1 MSDNGNFAP
10 MDSWEEVFQDKNK
23 AALEQLLPGYLM
35 KVRWFG
41 GKARQIASVQL
52 TSTIPLPSQQLKPYV
67 ANIRVSYDDGGRQT
81 YVLPLDYAQGKRGEE
96 IQSESPQAVIARF
109 EVRGTDGMLYDASQ
123 DKAFAS
129 LLLESIKK
137 GATFGDDE
145 CSLVAWPTA
154 AFTQVLGDGTEQVE
168 PKIMKAQQSN
178 TSIAYGGRAILKM
191 FRRLEE
197 GTSPDLEIGRFLGE
211 KGFEHTPPLA
221 GALEFKTQ
229 DSDEPL
235 TLAILQ
241 GFVSNQGDAWEYTL
255 DSLEGYYDAAASSGA
270 DDVPQTPQGNH
281 LLEALDEEVPVSVS
295 DALGPYL
302 DSARLL
308 GRRTA
313 EMHLALSS
321 DASDPAFAP
330 EPFTSEYLRTRYQSV
345 SGLTEQAFKVLA
357 NQAANLP
364 DETRN
369 QAREVMQ
376 GRERILARFEAL
388 LQGQVQSRFEAIAQG
403 QIDAVR
409 TRVHGDYHLGQVLW
423 TGSDF
428 VIIDFEG
435 EPVRSLRERR
445 EKHSPLKDVTGM
457 LRSFHYAAYAAMFSR
472 ITKGV
477 VASEDQGGIEGWADA
492 WHKWVSV
499 AYLKEYLDIASP
511 GHFLPR
517 NPADLRTLFDI
528 YLLEKA
534 VYELIYELNN
544 RPDWVRIP
552 LQGVRELVG

>member
-10 MDSWEEVFQDKNK
+10 MKSWEEVFQGKNK
-23 AALEQLLPGYLM
+23 VALEKLLPDYLM
-35 KVRWFG
+35 TVRWFG
-41 GKARQIASVQL
+41 GKARQIQRVEL
-52 TSTIPLPSQQLKPYV
+52 TSTIPLPCEQLKPYI
-67 ANIRVSYDDGGRQT
+67 ATIDVSYEDGGSQT
-81 YVLPLDYAQGKRGEE
+81 YVLPLDFAQGKRGEQIE
-96 IQSESPQAVIARF
+96 NDSPQAVIARF
-109 EVRGTDGMLYDASQ
+109 EVGGTEGMLYDASQ
-123 DKAFAS
+123 DKQFAS
-129 LLLESIKK
+129 LLLESIMK
-137 GATFGDDE
+137 GETFGDTDY
-145 CSLVAWPTA
+145 SLVAWPTA
-154 AFTQVLGDGTEQVE
+154 AFGQVLGDGSEPVE

-211 KGFEHTPPLA
+211 QGFEHTPPLA
-221 GALEFKTQ
+221 GALEFKTK
-229 DSDEPL
+229 DGDEPL

-255 DSLEGYYDAAASSGA
+255 DSLEGYYNNAASSGA
-270 DDVPQTPQGNH
+270 DNVPQSPQGDH
-281 LLEALDEEVPVSVS
+281 LLEVLDQEVPGPVRE
-295 DALGPYL
+295 ALGSYL

-313 EMHLALSS
+313 EMHLALASS
-321 DASDPAFAP
+321 GDDPAFAP
-330 EPFTSEYLRTRYQSV
+330 EPFTPGYMASRYESV
-345 SGLTEQAFKVLA
+345 SGLTEQAFRLLESKA
-357 NQAANLP
+357 EDLP
-364 DETRN
+364 GETRD
-369 QAREVMQ
+369 QAREVIQ
-376 GRERILARFEAL
+376 SREQILSRFEVM
-388 LQGQVQSRFEAIAQG
+388 LQGQIE
-403 QIDAVR
+403 AVR

-435 EPVRSLRERR
+435 EPVRSLKERR

-472 ITKGV
+472 VTKGV
-477 VASEDQGGIEGWADA
+477 VASESQAGIEGWAEA
-492 WHKWVSV
+492 WHKWVGA
-499 AYLKEYLDIASP
+499 AYLKEYLDVAAS
-511 GHFLPR
+511 GNFLPG

-544 RPDWVRIP
+544 RPDWIRIP

>member
-1 MSDNGNFAP
+1 MSDNGNFGP
-10 MDSWEEVFQDKNK
+10 MKSWEEVFQGKNK
-23 AALEQLLPGYLM
+23 AALEKLLPDYLM
-35 KVRWFG
+35 TVRWFG
-41 GKARQIASVQL
+41 GKARQIAGVAL
-52 TSTIPLPSQQLKPYV
+52 TTSIPLPCEQLKPYI
-67 ANIRVSYDDGGRQT
+67 ANIRVDYEDGGSQT
-81 YVLPLDYAQGKRGEE
+81 YVLPLDFAQGKRGEQIE
-96 IQSESPQAVIARF
+96 SDSPQAVIARF
-109 EVRGTDGMLYDASQ
+109 EVGGTEGMLYDASQ
-123 DKAFAS
+123 DKAFAT
-129 LLLESIKK
+129 LLLDSIRK
-137 GATFGDDE
+137 GETFGDGDYK
-145 CSLVAWPTA
+145 LVAWPTA
-154 AFTQVLGDGTEQVE
+154 AFAHVVGEEGEQVE

-197 GTSPDLEIGRFLGE
+197 GTSPDLEIGRFLGQQ
-211 KGFEHTPPLA
+211 GFEHTPPLA
-221 GALEFKTQ
+221 GALEFKTGEG
-229 DSDEPL
+229 DEPL

-255 DSLEGYYDAAASSGA
+255 DSLEGYFDSAASGGA
-270 DDVPQTPQGNH
+270 DNVPESPRGEH
-281 LLEALDEEVPVSVS
+281 LLEMLDQQVPAPVRE
-295 DALGPYL
+295 ALGPYL

-313 EMHLALSS
+313 EMHVALAS
-321 DASDPAFAP
+321 DEQDPAFAP
-330 EPFTSEYLRTRYQSV
+330 EPFTREYLRSRYQSV
-345 SGLTEQAFKVLA
+345 SGLTEQAFGLLENK
-357 NQAANLP
+357 AADLP
-364 DETRN
+364 GETRD
-369 QAREVMQ
+369 QAREVIRS
-376 GRERILARFEAL
+376 REHIL
-388 LQGQVQSRFEAIAQG
+388 SRFEAMLQG
-403 QIDAVR
+403 EIEAVR

-435 EPVRSLRERR
+435 EPVRSLKERR

-472 ITKGV
+472 ITKDV
-477 VASEDQGGIEGWADA
+477 VASESQAGIEGWADA

-499 AYLKEYLDIASP
+499 AYLKEYLEVA
-511 GHFLPR
+511 GLGNFLPR

-552 LQGVRELVG
+552 LQGVRELIA

>member
-1 MSDNGNFAP
+1 MADKGNFAP
-10 MDSWEEVFQDKNK
+10 MKLWEEVFQGKNK
-23 AALEQLLPGYLM
+23 AALEELLPGYLM
-35 KVRWFG
+35 TVRWFG

-52 TSTIPLPSQQLKPYV
+52 TGSIPLPSEQLKPYI
-67 ANIRVSYDDGGRQT
+67 ANIRVSYEDGGPQT
-81 YVLPLDYAQGKRGEE
+81 YVLPLDFAQGKRGEQIE
-96 IQSESPQAVIARF
+96 AESPQAVIARF
-109 EVRGTDGMLYDASQ
+109 EVGGAEGVLYDASH

-129 LLLESIKK
+129 LLLDAIRK
-137 GATFGDDE
+137 GEIFGDDTY
-145 CSLVAWPTA
+145 SLVAWPTA
-154 AFTQVLGDGTEQVE
+154 AFVQVLGDGTEQVE

-211 KGFEHTPPLA
+211 RGFEHTPPLA
-221 GALEFKTQ
+221 GALELKTK

-255 DSLEGYYDAAASSGA
+255 DSLEGYFDHAMSGGA
-270 DDVPQTPQGNH
+270 DDLPESPRGDH
-281 LLEALDEEVPVSVS
+281 LLEMLDQDIPAPVRE
-295 DALGPYL
+295 ALGPYVG
-302 DSARLL
+302 SARLL

-313 EMHLALSS
+313 EMHIALASGG
-321 DASDPAFAP
+321 DNPAFAP
-330 EPFTSEYLRTRYQSV
+330 EPFTREYMRSRYQSV
-345 SGLTEQAFKVLA
+345 SGLTEQAFGLLA
-357 NQAANLP
+357 NKAEGLP
-364 DETRN
+364 GETRD
-369 QAREVMQ
+369 QAREVIQ
-376 GRERILARFEAL
+376 SRGQIL
-388 LQGQVQSRFEAIAQG
+388 SRFEAMLQG
-403 QIDAVR
+403 QIEAVR

-477 VASEDQGGIEGWADA
+477 VASEDQAGIEGWADA

-499 AYLKEYLDIASP
+499 AYLKEYLAIASP
-511 GHFLPR
+511 NHFLPR
-517 NPADLRTLFDI
+517 NHADLMTLFDI

-552 LQGVRELVG
+552 LQGVRELMR

>member
-10 MDSWEEVFQDKNK
+10 MKSWEEVFQDKNR
-23 AALEQLLPGYLM
+23 AALEKLLPGYLM

-41 GKARQIASVQL
+41 GKARQIESVTL
-52 TSTIPLPSQQLKPYV
+52 ASTIPLPSEQLKPYI
-67 ANIRVSYDDGGRQT
+67 ANIRVSYADGGNQT
-81 YVLPLDYAQGKRGEE
+81 YVLPLDFAQGKRGEQIE
-96 IQSESPQAVIARF
+96 SDSPQAVIARF
-109 EVRGTDGMLYDASQ
+109 EVGGMEGMLYDASQ

-129 LLLESIKK
+129 LLLDSIRK
-137 GATFGDDE
+137 GETFGDDE

-154 AFTQVLGDGTEQVE
+154 AFSHVLDGAGDHVE

-178 TSIAYGGRAILKM
+178 TSIAYSGRAILKM

-211 KGFEHTPPLA
+211 RGFEHTPPLA
-221 GALEFKTQ
+221 GALEFKTE
-229 DSDEPL
+229 DNDEPL

-255 DSLEGYYDAAASSGA
+255 DSLDGYFDIAGSSGA
-270 DDVPQTPQGNH
+270 DNVPESPQGEH
-281 LLEALDEEVPVSVS
+281 LLEMLDQEVPAPVRE
-295 DALGPYL
+295 ALGPYL

-308 GRRTA
+308 GMRTA
-313 EMHLALSS
+313 EMHLAL
-321 DASDPAFAP
+321 ASGENDPAFAP
-330 EPFTSEYLRTRYQSV
+330 ELFTREYMASRYESV
-345 SGLTEQAFKVLA
+345 RGLTEQAFRLLA
-357 NQAANLP
+357 NKAPDLP
-364 DETRN
+364 GETRN
-369 QAREVMQ
+369 QAREVVQ
-376 GRERILARFEAL
+376 GREQIL
-388 LQGQVQSRFEAIAQG
+388 SRFEAMLQR
-403 QIDAVR
+403 QIEAVR

-423 TGSDF
+423 TGGDF

-435 EPVRSLRERR
+435 EPVRSLKERR

-472 ITKGV
+472 VTKGV
-477 VASEDQGGIEGWADA
+477 VASETSTGIEGWADA
-492 WHKWVSV
+492 WHKWVSM
-499 AYLKEYLDIASP
+499 AYLKKYLDVAAS
-511 GHFLPR
+511 GNFLPR

-552 LQGVRELVG
+552 LQGVRELIV

>member
-10 MDSWEEVFQDKNK
+10 MSSWEEVFQDNNR
-23 AALEQLLPGYLM
+23 AELEKLLPGYLM

-41 GKARQIASVQL
+41 GKARQIASVKL
-52 TSTIPLPSQQLKPYV
+52 TSTIPLPSEQLKPYV
-67 ANIRVSYDDGGRQT
+67 ANIRVNYDDGGHQT
-81 YVLPLDYAQGKRGEE
+81 YVLPLDYAQGKRGEQ
-96 IQSESPQAVIARF
+96 IKSESPQAIITRF
-109 EVRGTDGMLYDASQ
+109 EVGGTKGMLYDASQ
-123 DKAFAS
+123 DKEFAS
-129 LLLESIKK
+129 LLLDSIRK
-137 GATFGDDE
+137 GETFGDDE

-154 AFTQVLGDGTEQVE
+154 AFTQVLGDGTEHVE

-255 DSLEGYYDAAASSGA
+255 DSLEGYFDNAVSSGA
-270 DDVPQTPQGNH
+270 DNVPESPQGSH
-281 LLEALDEEVPVSVS
+281 LLEMLDQEVPAPMRE
-295 DALGPYL
+295 ALGPYL

-313 EMHLALSS
+313 EMHIALAS
-321 DASDPAFAP
+321 DPEDPAFAP
-330 EPFTSEYLRTRYQSV
+330 EPFTQDYMRSRYKSV
-345 SGLTEQAFKVLA
+345 SGLTEQAFRLLA
-357 NQAANLP
+357 NKAESLP

-369 QAREVMQ
+369 NAREVIQ
-376 GRERILARFEAL
+376 SREQIL
-388 LQGQVQSRFEAIAQG
+388 SRFEAMLQG
-403 QIDAVR
+403 QIEAVR

-435 EPVRSLRERR
+435 EPVRSLKERR

-457 LRSFHYAAYAAMFSR
+457 MRSFHYAAYAALFSR
-472 ITKGV
+472 ITKDV
-477 VASEDQGGIEGWADA
+477 VASESQAGIEGWADA

-499 AYLKEYLDIASP
+499 AYLKEYLGVASS
-511 GHFLPR
+511 GNFLPR
-517 NPADLRTLFDI
+517 NPGDLRTLFDI

-552 LQGVRELVG
+552 LEGVRELVG